1 MSCKDEE
8 GGLLPPKHEEG
19 GLLPP
24 KHEEG
29 GLLPPKQPWGTT
41 NAKYF
46 LSASDL

>member
-24 KHEEG
+24 K
-29 GLLPPKQPWGTT
+29 QPWGTA